1 MSEPSLGEFC
11 QIYNLEKTAI
21 KPTCFENPK
30 NPSCIDLMLTNKQE
44 LLFKAKTKI
53 CGLSDFHKT
62 VVFIFRTSF
71 NKQKPEIVTYRDDKH
86 FNNEKFRS
94 RLMTYFTYHM
104 AQLKM

>member
-44 LLFKAKTKI
+44 LLFKAKTAE
-53 CGLSDFHKT
+53 T
-62 VVFIFRTSF
+62 VGYLTFI
-71 NKQKPEIVTYRDDKH
+71 KQWFLFLEQASISK
-86 FNNEKFRS
+86 S
-94 RLMTYFTYHM
+94 RR
-104 AQLKM
+104 